1 MGRIGVG
8 EVVRRVQVTAAVDTV
23 GTMLV
28 VVEALLLGMV
38 LVMGVTE
45 VVCKRSEKE
54 KWRVDVRL
62 M

>member
-45 VVCKRSEKE
+45 VVCKR
-54 KWRVDVRL
+54 
-62 M
+62 